1 MDLEGYMD
9 KIDIWDSDYRFMLIV
24 WEHAPVSSGR
34 LVALSREQ
42 LGWKKSTT
50 YNAIRRLCEKG
61 LIQNDNATVSVL
73 VPREQV
79 QAQESEAFLARSFDG
94 SLPRFVAAFLDGKAI
109 SSHEAEEIRRLIDA
123 HREEDDG
130 NT

>member
-1 MDLEGYMD
+1 MD

-24 WEHAPVSSGR
+24 WNHAPISSGR
-34 LVALSREQ
+34 LVALSHEL

-79 QAQESEAFLARSFDG
+79 QAQESHAFLERTFDG
-94 SLPRFVAAFLDGKAI
+94 SLPRFVAAFLNGKAI
-109 SSHEAEEIRRLIDA
+109 SSHEAEEIRRLIDT
-123 HREEDDG
+123 HQEVDDG
-130 NT
+130 NH

>member
-1 MDLEGYMD
+1 MD

-24 WEHAPVSSGR
+24 WEQAPVSSGR
-34 LVALSREQ
+34 LVALSRER

-50 YNAIRRLCEKG
+50 YNAIRRLGEKG

-79 QAQESEAFLARSFDG
+79 QAQESEAFLERTFDG
-94 SLPRFVAAFLDGKAI
+94 SLPRFVAAFLNGKAI
-109 SSHEAEEIRRLIDA
+109 SDREAEEIRRLIDV
-123 HREEDDG
+123 HREDQHG
-130 NT
+130 RN

>member
-1 MDLEGYMD
+1 MD
-9 KIDIWDSDYRFMLIV
+9 KIDIWDSDYRFMQIV
-24 WEHAPVSSGR
+24 WEQAPVSSGR
-34 LVALSREQ
+34 LVALSRER

-50 YNAIRRLCEKG
+50 YNAIRRLSEKG

-79 QAQESEAFLARSFDG
+79 QAQESEAFLERTFDG
-94 SLPRFVAAFLDGKAI
+94 SLPRFVAAFLNGKAI
-109 SSHEAEEIRRLIDA
+109 SDREAEEIRRLIDV

>member
-1 MDLEGYMD
+1 MDLEGHMD

-94 SLPRFVAAFLDGKAI
+94 SLPRVVAAFLDGKAI

-123 HREEDDG
+123 HREEDNG

>member
-1 MDLEGYMD
+1 MD

-34 LVALSREQ
+34 LVALGREQ

-61 LIQNDNATVSVL
+61 LIENRNATVSVL
-73 VPREQV
+73 VPRDKVE
-79 QAQESEAFLARSFDG
+79 AQESHAFLERTFDG
-94 SLPRFVAAFLDGKAI
+94 SLPRFIAAFLNGKAI
-109 SSHEAEEIRRLIDA
+109 SNHEAEEIRRLIDR
-123 HREEDDG
+123 HKEEDDG
-130 NT
+130 NP

>member
-1 MDLEGYMD
+1 MD

-24 WEHAPVSSGR
+24 WEQAPISSGR
-34 LVALSREQ
+34 LAALSRER

-79 QAQESEAFLARSFDG
+79 QAQESHAFLERTFDG
-94 SLPRFVAAFLDGKAI
+94 SLPRFVAAFLNGKAI
-109 SSHEAEEIRRLIDA
+109 SSREAEEIRRLIDA
-123 HREEDDG
+123 HQGEDDG
-130 NT
+130 HH